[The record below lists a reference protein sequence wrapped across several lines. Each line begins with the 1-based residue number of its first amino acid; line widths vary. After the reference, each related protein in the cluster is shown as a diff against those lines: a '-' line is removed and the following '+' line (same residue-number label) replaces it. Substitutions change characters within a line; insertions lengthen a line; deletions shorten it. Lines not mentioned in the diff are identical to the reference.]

1 MKVIVINSLIQ
12 IHIYLY
18 HKVFEILAILRQELI
33 DTYLL
38 YYLGIFELKLS
49 LCIIYVSFKPKCEC
63 GPSRL
68 CLF

>member
-49 LCIIYVSFKPKCEC
+49 LCIIYVSFKSKCEC
-63 GPSRL
+63 GTS
-68 CLF
+68 

>member
-1 MKVIVINSLIQ
+1 MKLIVINSLIQ

-49 LCIIYVSFKPKCEC
+49 LCIIYVSFKSKCEC
-63 GPSRL
+63 GFTGL